1 MFQSDA
7 ASTLISWFS
16 VLDFTKNI
24 KHAGDGTFSCA
35 SLCQKLSQYGII
47 LRSYYI
53 SKKNAIF
60 MPHSVVCVPKVVS
73 SSHTDFESS
82 AAVFEPAS
90 DMSQQR
96 PIYVVELLSPL

>member
-1 MFQSDA
+1 
-7 ASTLISWFS
+7 
-16 VLDFTKNI
+16 
-24 KHAGDGTFSCA
+24 
-35 SLCQKLSQYGII
+35 
-47 LRSYYI
+47 
-53 SKKNAIF
+53 